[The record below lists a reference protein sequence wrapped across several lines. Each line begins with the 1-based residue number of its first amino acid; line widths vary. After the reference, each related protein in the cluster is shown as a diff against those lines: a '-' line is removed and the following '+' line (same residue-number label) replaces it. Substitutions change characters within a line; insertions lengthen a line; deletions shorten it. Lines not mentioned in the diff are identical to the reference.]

1 MSNPKRYTITS
12 ALPYTNGP
20 VHIGQLAGAYV
31 PADIYV
37 RYLRMRYGADNVVYI
52 CGSDEHGAAIT
63 MKGIKEGVSPQQI
76 VDKYNAI
83 IKESFE
89 KFGISFDIYHRTSSQ
104 LHHETAAEFFSD
116 LYKKGAF
123 IEKETEQYYDLEQEQ
138 FLADRYIKGTCPN
151 CQNENAYG
159 DQCEKCGTSLD
170 PTELINPKSTI
181 TGSTP
186 ELRKTKQLFLSLDTM
201 QPWLEDWIIQGN
213 GRPEKWKRNVLGA
226 CKSWLTMGLQPRSM
240 TRDLKWGIPVPV
252 EGYEGKVLY
261 VWFDAPIGYISATK
275 QWAKDKGVDWK
286 PYWQDKEGTKL
297 VHFLGKDNIVFH
309 CITFPAILKSHGDY
323 VIPRNVPANEFMNME
338 GDKMSTSR
346 NWTVWLHE
354 YLEEFPG
361 KQDVLRYVLT
371 ANMPETK
378 DSEFTWKDFQ
388 QRNNSEL
395 AKGLGNFV
403 NRVVVLTHKY
413 YDGVVPSGTAGEME
427 NELLSSVSKDLER
440 ITNHLENYEFRMALT
455 AMMDVM
461 RSGDKY
467 LAETEPWKLIKT
479 DAERTATVMNTALQ
493 VVGHLSIL
501 MKAFLPFSADKLQG
515 ILNIDQSEW
524 KLEADTSL
532 LPVGHKINAAEM
544 LFTMMDDEHIAP
556 QLAKLDAIRREKE
569 ATAAAALAAGAA
581 ASVAVSETIEK
592 EYVPLKDQINYE
604 DFAKLDIRVGTILSA
619 AKVPKAD
626 KLLEIQIDLGFEQRT
641 VVSGIAEHYAAEE
654 IVGQQVC
661 VLANLAPRK
670 LRGIVSNGMILMA
683 DNGDGLS
690 FLSPATLTGNGEVIS

>member
-37 RYLRMRYGADNVVYI
+37 RYLRMRYGKDNVVYI

-63 MKGIKEGVSPQQI
+63 MKAIKEGVTPQEI
-76 VDKYNAI
+76 VDKYHEI
-83 IKESFE
+83 IKKSFAD
-89 KFGISFDIYHRTSSQ
+89 FGISFDIYHRTSSP
-104 LHHETAAEFFSD
+104 LHHETASEFFSD
-116 LYKKGAF
+116 LYKQGVF
-123 IEKETEQYYDLEQEQ
+123 VEKETEQYYDVEQEQ

-151 CQNENAYG
+151 CENDSAYG

-201 QPWLEDWIIQGN
+201 QPWLEKWIVEGE
-213 GRPEKWKRNVLGA
+213 GRPEKWKRNVMGA
-226 CKSWLTMGLQPRSM
+226 CKSWLNMGLQPRSM

-252 EGYEGKVLY
+252 DSYEGKVLY

-275 QWAKDKGVDWK
+275 QWAEDNGKDWR

-309 CITFPAILKSHGDY
+309 CITFPAILKTHGDY
-323 VIPRNVPANEFMNME
+323 VIPTNVPANEFMNME

-354 YLEEFPG
+354 YLQEFPG
-361 KQDVLRYVLT
+361 KQDILRYVLT
-371 ANMPETK
+371 ANLPETK

-413 YDGVVPSGTAGEME
+413 YEGKVPAGNPGEME
-427 NELLSSVSKDLER
+427 SQLMASVSKDLQRLTDHMEA
-440 ITNHLENYEFRMALT
+440 YEFRMALT
-455 AMMDVM
+455 AMMDIM

-501 MKAFLPFSADKLQG
+501 MKAFLPFSADKLQQILG
-515 ILNIDQSEW
+515 IEVSDW
-524 KLEADTSL
+524 KLSAQSDL
-532 LPVGHKINAAEM
+532 LPIGHQINDAEM
-544 LFTMMDDEHIAP
+544 LFSMMEDEHIAP
-556 QLAKLDAIRREKE
+556 QLAKLDAIRKDK
-569 ATAAAALAAGAA
+569 AAIAAAAAAGATA
-581 ASVAVSETIEK
+581 VKEPVA
-592 EYVPLKDQINYE
+592 LKDEITYE
-604 DFAKLDIRVGTILSA
+604 DFAKLDIRVGTIVSA
-619 AKVPKAD
+619 SKVPKAD
-626 KLLEIQIDLGFEQRT
+626 KLLELEVDLGFEKRT
-641 VVSGIAEHYAAEE
+641 VVSGIAEHFKAED
-654 IVGQQVC
+654 IIGQQVC

-690 FLSPATLTGNGEVIS
+690 FLSPATETGNGEVVS